1 MPRLSPLPTTSLPTA
16 ASDATSDLDA
26 ASFIAIC
33 IASCRR
39 LPAMRRTA
47 AAQQLDRLVEAH
59 AWTDAALA
67 LIAIEL
73 PTWQLRRLAFDD
85 GEWHC
90 ALSSARNMPDW
101 LDDAAEAHHAD
112 MATALLDACRSAIAR
127 AGTSHLTQVP
137 PSATHRTDFTPLPC
151 ENYC

>member
-1 MPRLSPLPTTSLPTA
+1 MPRLSFLPNTVAPV
-16 ASDATSDLDA
+16 TSDIDVA
-26 ASFIAIC
+26 RFTAIC
-33 IASCRR
+33 IASCKR

-47 AAQQLDRLVEAH
+47 EAQRLDRLVAAH

-73 PTWQLRRLAFDD
+73 PDWQLRRLAFDE

-90 ALSSARNMPDW
+90 ALSTERNMPGW
-101 LDDAAEAHHAD
+101 LDDAVESHHAD
-112 MATALLDACRSAIAR
+112 MATAILDAFRGVMGREC
-127 AGTSHLTQVP
+127 TSHLTVVP
-137 PSATHRTDFTPLPC
+137 AQAPHTEFIPMLC

>member
-1 MPRLSPLPTTSLPTA
+1 MPRLSLLQNTVSHPM
-16 ASDATSDLDA
+16 SDIDA
-26 ASFIAIC
+26 AGFTALC
-33 IASCRR
+33 IASCKR

-47 AAQQLDRLVEAH
+47 EAQRLDRLVAAH

-73 PTWQLRRLAFDD
+73 PDWQLRRLAFDE

-90 ALSSARNMPDW
+90 ALSTERNMPDW
-101 LDDAAEAHHAD
+101 LDDAVETHHAD
-112 MATALLDACRSAIAR
+112 MATAILNAFRGVMDRE
-127 AGTSHLTQVP
+127 GTSHLAIVP
-137 PSATHRTDFTPLPC
+137 AQAPHTEFIPMLC

>member
-1 MPRLSPLPTTSLPTA
+1 MPRFSFLPNAVSH
-16 ASDATSDLDA
+16 ATSDVDV
-26 ASFIAIC
+26 ASFTAIC
-33 IASCRR
+33 LASCKR

-47 AAQQLDRLVEAH
+47 EAKRLDRLVESG

-73 PTWQLRRLAFDD
+73 PDWQLRRLTFDD

-90 ALSSARNMPDW
+90 ALSTERNMPDW
-101 LDDAAEAHHAD
+101 LDDAVETHHAD
-112 MATALLDACRSAIAR
+112 MATAILDAFRSAVAR
-127 AGTSHLTQVP
+127 NGRSHLTAVP
-137 PSATHRTDFTPLPC
+137 ASNTPRSDFMPMMC

>member
-1 MPRLSPLPTTSLPTA
+1 MSRLSLIPHAVSP
-16 ASDATSDLDA
+16 ATSEIDA
-26 ASFIAIC
+26 ASFTAIC
-33 IASCRR
+33 LASCKR

-47 AAQQLDRLVEAH
+47 EAKRLDNLVAAG

-73 PTWQLRRLAFDD
+73 PDWQLRRLAFDE

-90 ALSSARNMPDW
+90 ALSNERNMPDW
-101 LDDAAEAHHAD
+101 LDDAVETHHAD
-112 MATALLDACRSAIAR
+112 MATAILDAFRSAVAR
-127 AGTSHLTQVP
+127 RGTSHLTVVP
-137 PSATHRTDFTPLPC
+137 AQAPHTDFIPMLC

>member
-1 MPRLSPLPTTSLPTA
+1 MPRLSFFPNTVSH
-16 ASDATSDLDA
+16 ATSDIDA
-26 ASFIAIC
+26 ARFTTIC
-33 IASCRR
+33 VASCRR

-47 AAQQLDRLVEAH
+47 QAKRLDRLVEAE

-73 PTWQLRRLAFDD
+73 PDWQLRRLAFDE

-90 ALSSARNMPDW
+90 ALSSARDMPDW
-101 LDDAAEAHHAD
+101 LDDAVETHHAD
-112 MATALLDACRSAIAR
+112 MTTAILEAFRSAVDR
-127 AGTSHLTQVP
+127 RGTSHLVEVPARVP
-137 PSATHRTDFTPLPC
+137 PRSTDFMPMLC

>member
-1 MPRLSPLPTTSLPTA
+1 MSLISLQQTLLSEAPSETTP
-16 ASDATSDLDA
+16 LDA
-26 ASFIAIC
+26 MAFTAIC
-33 IASCRR
+33 LATCKR

-47 AAQQLDRLVEAH
+47 EAQRLDRLVAAG

-73 PTWQLRRLAFDD
+73 PRWQLRRLVYDE

-90 ALSSARNMPDW
+90 ALSNRRDLPDW
-101 LDDAAEAHHAD
+101 LDSAVETHHPD
-112 MATALLDACRSAIAR
+112 MATAILDAFRAIVSR
-127 AGTSHLTQVP
+127 GGTPHLTQAPVR
-137 PSATHRTDFTPLPC
+137 AIQRTDSEPMLC